1 MSVYADSI
9 KIVEVG
15 PRDGLQNEK
24 QILSVADRIEFITRL
39 IGAGHKF
46 LEAGSFVSPK
56 AIPQLQDSEKV
67 WEGLSKFDEIDLSF
81 LVPNDKGLERALE
94 VKVKSI
100 SVFTATS
107 DTFNQKNIGMTVDE
121 SLDVLR
127 KLVPTALQ
135 KGLKVRGYISTA
147 FGCPYEG
154 AQAPV
159 KLYKILREL
168 LSFGCYEVSVGDT
181 IGSAHPQQVHDVFND
196 IQSEFGLDRIAGHFH
211 DTRGAALVN
220 IKTAL
225 DLGLR
230 VVDASVGG
238 LGGCPYAAGSSG
250 NVATEEV
257 VWLVE
262 GLGFRT
268 GIDLPKLL
276 EAAEWVEK
284 KIGRTLKS
292 KLFLAR
298 K

>member
-121 SLDVLR
+121 SLNVLR